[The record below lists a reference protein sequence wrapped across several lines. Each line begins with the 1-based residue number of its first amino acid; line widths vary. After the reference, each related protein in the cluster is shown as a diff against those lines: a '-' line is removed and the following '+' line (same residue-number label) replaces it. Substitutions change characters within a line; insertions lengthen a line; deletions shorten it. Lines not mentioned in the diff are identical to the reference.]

1 MKLAYQELG
10 QGITCIETYYQ
21 RPRLACCY
29 LVREGD
35 EVALIDTGTARN
47 VPLIMELLDHYGLSA
62 DQVKYVIPTHV
73 HLDHAGGAGQLME
86 QLPKAQLVVHPYGA
100 RHMIDPTK
108 VQASTIAVYGEEAFK
123 RDYLELVPIPEQR
136 VLEAEDGF
144 TVELAGRK
152 LLCLDTPGHAR
163 HHITIWDEQSR
174 GFFSGDTLGMSYRE
188 LDTENGPF
196 MILPSTP
203 VQFDPDTWHQTL
215 KRLMTYQPQHIYLT
229 HYCSVSNPA
238 PLVEALHRELD
249 AYVEIALA
257 SDPENRHRSL
267 KQGLRD
273 YYLKGLRQH
282 GSNLSEE
289 EIDAIL
295 DMDMGLCAQ
304 GLEIWLERREKA

>member
-1 MKLAYQELG
+1 MTFSPEIITLDLNFQNCKNAIASYLIPYPDGIILIESGPGSTQMQLQKNLNNFGYDLQE
-10 QGITCIETYYQ
+10 ITHI
-21 RPRLACCY
+21 
-29 LVREGD
+29 
-35 EVALIDTGTARN
+35 
-47 VPLIMELLDHYGLSA
+47 LL
-62 DQVKYVIPTHV
+62 THI
-73 HLDHAGGAGQLME
+73 HLDHAGGSGQLME
-86 QLPKAQLVVHPYGA
+86 QLPEAELVVHPYGA

-108 VQASTIAVYGEEAFK
+108 VQAGTIAVYGEEAFK

-144 TVELAGRK
+144 TVELEGRK

-215 KRLMTYQPQHIYLT
+215 DRLMTYQPRHIYLT
-229 HYCSVSNPA
+229 HYCRVSNPE
-238 PLVEALHRELD
+238 PLVEALHQALD

-257 SDPENRHRSL
+257 SDPENRLQSL

-289 EIDAIL
+289 EIDAVL

-304 GLEIWLERREKA
+304 GLEIWLKRREKE